1 MCFGGDGK
9 YLASFAGDRVNLVVR
24 IGTFPC
30 SGRSSKTK
38 VQIAPGNSLMAHLML
53 SLQDE
58 VQIGMYD
65 QQRLEDQIFEMLSW
79 SDKDVLS
86 YLTNETGNEPKEIIQ
101 QLSQKMMD
109 TELADYLSLIILAGF
124 RFG

>member
-1 MCFGGDGK
+1 
-9 YLASFAGDRVNLVVR
+9 
-24 IGTFPC
+24 
-30 SGRSSKTK
+30 
-38 VQIAPGNSLMAHLML
+38 MAHLML